1 MSQKSV
7 GDIPLIDQAIAYYTL
22 QGQDFKLLFEQHF
35 HFLHPIERY
44 VFSSPKYLI
53 LGEVM
58 EDKEHGKYWMVSYA
72 ASTVS
77 NPFLYFFNLAP
88 YKLDFIAFS
97 RYRNTDKIK
106 FYKWN
111 KLYRYAKFK
120 NSTNTAASP
129 TTASTAAASTDTSSS
144 ETY

>member
-1 MSQKSV
+1 MFDK
-7 GDIPLIDQAIAYYTL
+7 LR
-22 QGQDFKLLFEQHF
+22 DFKLFFEQHF

-77 NPFLYFFNLAP
+77 NPFLYFFNFA
-88 YKLDFIAFS
+88 
-97 RYRNTDKIK
+97 T
-106 FYKWN
+106 
-111 KLYRYAKFK
+111 
-120 NSTNTAASP
+120 
-129 TTASTAAASTDTSSS
+129 TSSS
-144 ETY
+144 KFMSFSFSNKCAIISFTTIHPTYFFSH